1 MTVLKE
7 DPLSLFLGLSD
18 QLLRF
23 DTLTLTKRN
32 ALDFVVILHLLGK
45 FVETRDRVSS
55 LGQDENDRRLA
66 IAIMIDSFHGHR
78 LILNIHLS
86 ELTVHVVGE
95 GESQFLW
102 AEDFENQKLLE
113 RIQCLMQRFR
123 QRLVLR
129 FSRNTVVLPSCHIV

>member
-1 MTVLKE
+1 MTILKE
-7 DPLSLFLGLSD
+7 DPLSLLLGLSD

-23 DTLTLTKRN
+23 DTLPLTKRY
-32 ALDFVVILHLLGK
+32 ALDFAIILHLFGE
-45 FVETRDRVSS
+45 FVETRDRVGT
-55 LGQDENDRRLA
+55 LGQDENHRRLA
-66 IAIMIDSFHGHR
+66 IAIMIDGVHGHC

-113 RIQCLMQRFR
+113 RIKCIMQRLW

-129 FSRNTVVLPSCHIV
+129 LEIGRAHV